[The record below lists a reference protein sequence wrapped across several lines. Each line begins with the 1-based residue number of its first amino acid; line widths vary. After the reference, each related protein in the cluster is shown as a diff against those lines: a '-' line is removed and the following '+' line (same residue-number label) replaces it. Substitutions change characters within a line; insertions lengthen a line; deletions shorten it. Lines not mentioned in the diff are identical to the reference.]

1 LLNWNCRRCRI
12 KIRLLI
18 FCLVLGSASLALAE
32 KKPPIPVVIPD
43 PRVQAVVAAEKQF
56 LPGLKRAGKSI
67 VEIPRQLGQCLRLP
81 LGLVE
86 VVACPLPDV
95 TFKEGVKDLGVG
107 ILAPFKFCMA
117 VCEMPYEVYCGLG
130 DVITLK

>member
-1 LLNWNCRRCRI
+1 MV
-12 KIRLLI
+12 
-18 FCLVLGSASLALAE
+18 CLFLSSASVLFAE
-32 KKPPIPVVIPD
+32 KPPIPVVIPD
-43 PRVQAVVAAEKQF
+43 PRVQAVAAAEKQF